1 MSHLDIERKGLPVFG
16 ISKMHVGERK
26 LKAVQ
31 KLFRSCM
38 SITQGQWL
46 SRGLEFDERFFFSL
60 SLSLGP
66 ELLIQ
71 EALTTPHFI
80 SSWRLRDDMTLLV
93 SSSDLTHA
101 R

>member
-1 MSHLDIERKGLPVFG
+1 
-16 ISKMHVGERK
+16 MHVGERQ

-46 SRGLEFDERFFFSL
+46 SRGLEFDERFFFFFL
-60 SLSLGP
+60 SLSLGCK
-66 ELLIQ
+66 LLIL

-80 SSWRLRDDMTLLV
+80 SSWRLRDGMTLLV
-93 SSSDLTHA
+93 SSSDLTYA
-101 R
+101 RWPPLWAGP